1 MKQEVT
7 FWGKFWH
14 LIGLIFSKI
23 GIFISAIKFMFVIPL
38 VGIASSVFTFV
49 ILLISK
55 TVLMLLLPAW
65 LQIGL
70 IESLISTV
78 IFIVIMVVLYRDNVD
93 HKRGFD
99 PRRGLNEILGS
110 AIIWAIPMYFIGVFL
125 SDWISSYLATM
136 TFSDLMIE
144 PQESFFT
151 LLSLVIY
158 SPHMWLSTLTGD
170 FKFTMMAALALN
182 MIIFAL
188 FCRRDIVDSY
198 QIQ

>member
-1 MKQEVT
+1 
-7 FWGKFWH
+7 
-14 LIGLIFSKI
+14 
-23 GIFISAIKFMFVIPL
+23 
-38 VGIASSVFTFV
+38 
-49 ILLISK
+49 
-55 TVLMLLLPAW
+55 
-65 LQIGL
+65 
-70 IESLISTV
+70 
-78 IFIVIMVVLYRDNVD
+78 
-93 HKRGFD
+93 
-99 PRRGLNEILGS
+99 
-110 AIIWAIPMYFIGVFL
+110 
-125 SDWISSYLATM
+125 ISSYLATM

>member
-7 FWGKFWH
+7 FWEKFWH

-70 IESLISTV
+70 IESFISTV

>member
-70 IESLISTV
+70 IESFISTV

>member
-49 ILLISK
+49 ILLIGK
-55 TVLMLLLPAW
+55 TVLMLFLPAW

-70 IESLISTV
+70 IESFISTV